1 MNCYLLLFQVDEHNQ
16 QHDAENSKSKDED
29 AIHEESF
36 LIGHDLWHDGIGLRF
51 MGGFIPVRLI
61 LRSTEGSLWPWLPS
75 CDLHRFRLGI
85 FQQASKMKHGYQ

>member
-16 QHDAENSKSKDED
+16 QHDAENSKSKDEN

-36 LIGHDLWHDGIGLRF
+36 LIGHDLWHDGIRLRF
-51 MGGFIPVRLI
+51 MGGFIPVRL
-61 LRSTEGSLWPWLPS
+61 S